1 MGVEG
6 GERSVF
12 IIYDHGRHCRDDV
25 YYVVSH
31 MGIPNYVYNETKGS
45 EGWSPAGIRKKV
57 WNTKV
62 PRQMLLFY
70 LMSSKEQKDWVE
82 DW

>member
-1 MGVEG
+1 
-6 GERSVF
+6 
-12 IIYDHGRHCRDDV
+12 
-25 YYVVSH
+25 

-45 EGWSPAGIRKKV
+45 EGWSPAGIREKV